1 MQRKVS
7 KTGIFTILPRT
18 EEMKR
23 IDGSEVIQRDY
34 PDYLKDES
42 NVYGGKVDTLFFP
55 LTINHICSILKEAT
69 QMKKPVTVSGGRT
82 GICAGAVPTFGCFVV
97 SLEKMTKIIN
107 LECVFGEYRL
117 KVESGIRLSELSA
130 ALRTK
135 EFGIT
140 NSATEALRNSKKQYF
155 YPPDPTETTAT
166 LGGTVATNASGARTL
181 YYGPTRKYIVG
192 LEVILPSGELLKVE
206 RGDIYEE
213 DGVFTVQRE
222 SGRPLIIPA
231 PSYEIP
237 KTKHSAGLYSK
248 KSMDLIDL
256 FIGSEGI
263 LGIIATVTVRLVE
276 EPPAIFG
283 GVAFFKDEGAALD
296 FVDGARSDAFRP
308 LALEYFD
315 RDALLLLDQTRMEQG
330 PTSEI
335 PTIFEFGAAIYFEST
350 CCNIERGTAPLK
362 EMLLQWEKLIE
373 SVGGSSSVAWGALNK
388 RDLLRLKVLRHAVP
402 ETINKIVAQNKLKN
416 ERIHKV
422 GTDMAV
428 PDKHLK
434 EIFGYYRSMLKGEKL
449 QSVIFGHV
457 GNNHLHV
464 NMLPR
469 TDDELFRAKSLYQ
482 SFAKKAVHLGGSVSA
497 EHGIGKLK
505 KDYLLLQ
512 YPKEYIAE
520 MQVIKKTLDSRGI
533 LNPGTML

>member
-1 MQRKVS
+1 MKLKNN
-7 KTGIFTILPRT
+7 KTGIFNISPQT

-23 IDGSEVIQRDY
+23 IDGSDVIQRDF

-42 NVYGGKVDTLFFP
+42 NVYGGKVDSLFFP
-55 LTINHICSILKEAT
+55 HSINHIGSILKEAT
-69 QMKKPVTVSGGRT
+69 EKGKPVTVSGGRT
-82 GICAGAVPTFGCFVV
+82 GICAGAVPTRGGFLL

-107 LECVFGEYRL
+107 LECVFGEFHL
-117 KVESGIRLSELSA
+117 KAEAGIRLSELA
-130 ALRTK
+130 AVLRTK
-135 EFGIT
+135 EFGIK
-140 NSATEALRNSKKQYF
+140 NSVTEEIKNSKKQYF

-181 YYGPTRKYIVG
+181 FYGPTRNYVVG
-192 LEVILPSGELLKVE
+192 IEVVLPSGELLKVE
-206 RGDIYEE
+206 RGNIFEE
-213 DGVFTVQRE
+213 DGVFTVQRQ
-222 SGRPLIIPA
+222 SGRPLVIPA
-231 PSYEIP
+231 PTYEVP
-237 KTKHSAGLYSK
+237 KTKHSAGLHSK

-263 LGIIATVTVRLVE
+263 LGIIVTVTVRLVE

-283 GVAFFKDEGAALD
+283 GVAFFNTEDAALD
-296 FVDGARSDAFRP
+296 FVDRARSDSFRP

-315 RDALLLLDQTRMEQG
+315 KEALNLLDQVRREQG

-335 PTIFEFGAAIYFEST
+335 PLISEFGAAIYFESI
-350 CCNIERGTAPLK
+350 CCNIQRGTSPLK
-362 EMLLQWEKLIE
+362 DMLLHWEKLIE

-388 RDLLRLKVLRHAVP
+388 RDLSRLKVLRHAVP
-402 ETINKIVAQNKLKN
+402 ETINKIVAQNKLN
-416 ERIHKV
+416 NRRIHKV

-428 PDKHLK
+428 PDEHLK

-449 QSVIFGHV
+449 RSVIFGHV

-464 NMLPR
+464 NMLPC
-469 TDDELFRAKSLYQ
+469 TDDELSRAKELYR
-482 SFAKKAVHLGGSVSA
+482 SFAKKAVTLGGSVSA

-512 YPKEYIAE
+512 YPKEHIGE
-520 MQVIKKTLDSRGI
+520 MQAIKKTLDSRGI